1 MLKKSV
7 LVVALLLIA
16 TNLWAVPPP
25 LDVSQSRHNF
35 GSTSG
40 WGDGTYRAVNE
51 DEVCIYCHTPH
62 GGSVAVP
69 LWNRASATMQ
79 TPGGFTHY
87 ASATLSG
94 YMTGGTMATRNVNIE
109 SLLCMSCHDGTAA
122 INNIHN
128 ISNRTG
134 EFPDGG
140 GSFGQPGW
148 DNHIITMFGIPGASI
163 GDASDGA
170 GGMSITNPG
179 KDLSDDHPISFS
191 YYAASTH
198 ADNNGKLRLADG
210 DINTD
215 PRKKGIRL
223 FGDPNSEQRVECSSC
238 HDPHVNY
245 EGLGGDIAY
254 APFLVMSN
262 NGSALCLACH
272 IK

>member
-1 MLKKSV
+1 MLKKTV

-16 TNLWAVPPP
+16 TNLWAVPPTLP

-35 GSTSG
+35 GSTSA
-40 WGDGTYRAVNE
+40 WGDGTYRATNE

-87 ASATLSG
+87 ASTTLST
-94 YMTGGTMATRNVNIE
+94 YMQSVSIRDVNPE

-140 GSFGQPGW
+140 GAVGYP
-148 DNHIITMFGIPGASI
+148 NNIITMFGIPGASI

-170 GGMSITNPG
+170 GALSTANPG

-191 YYAASTH
+191 YYEAVAVSG
-198 ADNNGKLRLADG
+198 GKLRPADG

-215 PRKKGIRL
+215 PREKGIRF
-223 FGDPNSEQRVECSSC
+223 FGTGTEQRVECSSC